1 MLFVLETGFQDGAP
15 LTLEQFQT
23 RFPNDAAC
31 LEAMLLRD
39 FGGTTF
45 SCPRCHVVARFH
57 AMTKRRAYACQACGH
72 HIYPCAGTVL
82 HGTRTPLSSWF
93 FALHLMASEPEGV
106 AAAEL
111 ERRIGCTYKTALRM
125 TRAFRKLSQQRSGR
139 PIPAPQ
145 HYQTRQ
151 AGAEQ
156 RQA

>member
-15 LTLEQFQT
+15 LSLAQFQT
-23 RFPNDAAC
+23 RFPDDDAC

-45 SCPRCHVVARFH
+45 PCPRCRITARFH

-82 HGTRTPLSSWF
+82 HGTRTPLPRWF
-93 FALHLMASEPEGV
+93 FALHLMAAEPDC

-125 TRAFRKLSQQRSGR
+125 TRAFRKLSLEKSG
-139 PIPAPQ
+139 PLPPAPQ
-145 HYQTRQ
+145 RRHANQ